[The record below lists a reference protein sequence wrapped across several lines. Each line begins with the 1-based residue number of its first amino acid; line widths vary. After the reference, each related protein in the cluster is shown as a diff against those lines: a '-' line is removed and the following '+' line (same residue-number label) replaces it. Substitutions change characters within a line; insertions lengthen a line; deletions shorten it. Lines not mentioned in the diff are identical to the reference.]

1 MRTLLLYSPGREHSL
16 QILYNILC
24 CVCHKLLKMSLPAVA
39 FVYLEVL
46 LPEKLIT
53 NLFLLRARWDC
64 LSPGVKRL
72 SENPANT
79 LHLSTNCL

>member
-16 QILYNILC
+16 HILYNILC

-39 FVYLEVL
+39 FFYLEVL

-53 NLFLLRARWDC
+53 NRFLLRARWDC

-79 LHLSTNCL
+79 PQR